1 ANLPINSHLDICA
14 KSVSNQR
21 NIMPLPLVL
30 PKIPRSRN
38 WAELSAGAKGLLAP
52 NEDKKNKLHHQA
64 IPIFQEDESEA
75 TRSSV
80 PHTITRTPEKRTRLS
95 KPRRRRKNPSYNKI
109 IRSTVTSPGPNLN
122 PLSSSREV
130 SSAINDF
137 CALILPESREPSFV
151 MERTT
156 ANGLTCNNPNS
167 THIGQGI

>member
-1 ANLPINSHLDICA
+1 
-14 KSVSNQR
+14 
-21 NIMPLPLVL
+21 MPLPLVL

-75 TRSSV
+75 HQV
-80 PHTITRTPEKRTRLS
+80 F
-95 KPRRRRKNPSYNKI
+95 
-109 IRSTVTSPGPNLN
+109 